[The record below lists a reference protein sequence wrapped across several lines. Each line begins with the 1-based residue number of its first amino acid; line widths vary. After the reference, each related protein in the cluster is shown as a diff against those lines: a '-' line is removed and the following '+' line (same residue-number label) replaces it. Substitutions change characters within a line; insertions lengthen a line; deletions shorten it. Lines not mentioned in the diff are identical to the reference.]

1 MSDLS
6 ESSAAVLEVPR
17 ASERM
22 AARSSRRRLGER
34 DSERARER
42 ERERERERGHG
53 SDLVAVQC
61 PPPIKSWGPVGC
73 ARIDDGGKGNVVL
86 GWVEYCCF
94 RLEITFQLGRWHY

>member
-34 DSERARER
+34 DSERA
-42 ERERERERGHG
+42 RERERGHG

-86 GWVEYCCF
+86 GWVEYC
-94 RLEITFQLGRWHY
+94 